1 MTMRVDEVCLTLP
14 ADDIVMYVDVL
25 GDLMTELLEGGAEM
39 EPARV
44 VRYVSTLHSLRE
56 RLNEERWRVES

>member
-25 GDLMTELLEGGAEM
+25 GDLMTELLECGHDL
-39 EPARV
+39 EPACV

-56 RLNEERWRVES
+56 HLAALNTEH